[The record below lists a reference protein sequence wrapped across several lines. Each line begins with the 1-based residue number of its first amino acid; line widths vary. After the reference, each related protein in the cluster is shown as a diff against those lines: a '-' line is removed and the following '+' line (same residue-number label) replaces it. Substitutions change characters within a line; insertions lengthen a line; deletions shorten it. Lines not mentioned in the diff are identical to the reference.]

1 MIFLKCSQGFRRILV
16 TPNSLQALSFG
27 VRNRISNA
35 RKIAMSGTLV
45 RFRWGLV
52 STMLIALTGCA
63 TIPPAP
69 FPISLTSSERVQ
81 IVSVYATAAKRGVR
95 VAGFARRRGFA
106 SSPSGSHIHVSAE
119 LVDGRLAEVDANWH
133 PPVRHRTLIA
143 PYQTLLRDVAM
154 AEVKRVDV
162 SYRNARD

>member
-1 MIFLKCSQGFRRILV
+1 MIFLNYSQGFRMILV

-81 IVSVYATAAKRGVR
+81 IVSVYATAAKR
-95 VAGFARRRGFA
+95 
-106 SSPSGSHIHVSAE
+106 
-119 LVDGRLAEVDANWH
+119 
-133 PPVRHRTLIA
+133 
-143 PYQTLLRDVAM
+143 
-154 AEVKRVDV
+154 
-162 SYRNARD
+162 